1 MVLSSASS
9 GLRSEPPR
17 ATIWVGIISLWKST
31 IHHGYFSEGF
41 KVLASALR
49 AGGDLNE

>member
-1 MVLSSASS
+1 M
-9 GLRSEPPR
+9 
-17 ATIWVGIISLWKST
+17 ST
-31 IHHGYFSEGF
+31 IDDASFSEGF